1 MNKKNIFTN
10 ITDDEKRILVENY
23 ENDVINKLENINYIV
38 DDWLNDDDTIY
49 IVLHK
54 IIYIV

>member
-1 MNKKNIFTN
+1 MWIKSIFTN
-10 ITDDEKRILVENY
+10 ITDDEKILVENY

-54 IIYIV
+54 IYILFS